1 MKGLIC
7 KRVCKQ
13 KQKRGVWST
22 SAHVM
27 LLRPSSSFLT
37 GIAMRSASSKA
48 SKRPSPASHG
58 AAAHHNSGPSITIC
72 PSCKNNPSAAT
83 LDLLILLLVLFS
95 CAFLIA
101 SSLAYL
107 SRFVALLLPT
117 DAAASLQDSPYPY
130 LAGFLLFLAASLAAV
145 QLSCRRPC
153 LLPWSRRRRC
163 GNPRCRGL
171 KKALEFD
178 VQLQTEECIR
188 SPDPAQSAAWKE
200 IDDLPWKGGQQGNNP
215 DYECLRAELR
225 RMAPPN
231 GRAVLLFRARCGC
244 PLAKLEAWGP
254 KRRRHKKVLA
264 NMAIE
269 GGER

>member
-1 MKGLIC
+1 ML
-7 KRVCKQ
+7 R
-13 KQKRGVWST
+13 ST
-22 SAHVM
+22 STPFTTM
-27 LLRPSSSFLT
+27 PSPSSSST
-37 GIAMRSASSKA
+37 KPI
-48 SKRPSPASHG
+48 KRPSTASHG
-58 AAAHHNSGPSITIC
+58 GPGGSLHHSLTPSIGIC
-72 PSCKNNPSAAT
+72 ASCKSSPSAAT

-95 CAFLIA
+95 CAFLIV
-101 SSLAYL
+101 SSLAHL
-107 SRFVALLLPT
+107 ARSLTAVLPPAPAFFAPFR
-117 DAAASLQDSPYPY
+117 DAPYPY
-130 LAGFLLFLAASLAAV
+130 LAGLLLFLVVSLAAAH
-145 QLSCRRPC
+145 LSCLRPC
-153 LLPWSRRRRC
+153 PLPWSSRRRC

-231 GRAVLLFRARCGC
+231 GRAVLLFRSRCGC

-254 KRRRHKKVLA
+254 KRGRRHKKVPA
-264 NMAIE
+264 NLAIE
-269 GGER
+269 GGDR